1 MNEFEE
7 LMSSIIDSKY
17 NEVMARN
24 SETGPFDKI
33 KQFEGNAVGQIGE
46 EFVKR
51 AFVDSGIAID
61 NDANTIHDEYDVKIK
76 NTKIEVKTARKGG
89 NDTFQ
94 FNGINPIYNVKY
106 IILIGISASKVYCKV
121 LEKSWLHYEHHA
133 QAYYFTIDGRDF
145 KLVPMNP
152 GNSVNYKLTLNVK
165 YLDDI
170 SKFGPEILK
179 IGVLANLDQ

>member
-1 MNEFEE
+1 MSGFEE
-7 LMSSIIDSKY
+7 LMSEIIDNKY

-51 AFVDSGIAID
+51 AFIESGITID
-61 NDANTIHDEYDVKIK
+61 NESNTIHDEYDLKIRD
-76 NTKIEVKTARKGG
+76 TKIEVKTARKGSK
-89 NDTFQ
+89 DTFQ

-106 IILIGISASKVYCKV
+106 IVLIGISASKIYCKV
-121 LEKSWLHYEHHA
+121 LEKAWLRYEHH
-133 QAYYFTIDGRDF
+133 QQSYYFNIDGRDF

-152 GNSVNYKLTLNVK
+152 GNAVNYKLTLNVK

-170 SKFGPEILK
+170 SKFGAEILK
-179 IGVLANLDQ
+179 IAVLANMNQ

>member
-1 MNEFEE
+1 MNGFEE
-7 LMSSIIDSKY
+7 LMSEIINNKY

-51 AFVDSGIAID
+51 AFVESGIIID
-61 NDANTIHDEYDVKIK
+61 NESNTIHDEYDVKIGG
-76 NTKIEVKTARKGG
+76 TKIEVKTARKGI

-106 IILIGISASKVYCKV
+106 IILIGISASKIYCKV
-121 LEKSWLHYEHHA
+121 LEKAWLRYEHH
-133 QAYYFTIDGRDF
+133 QQSYYFNIDGRDF

-152 GNSVNYKLTLNVK
+152 GNAVNYKLTLNVK

-170 SKFGPEILK
+170 SKFNAEILK
-179 IGVLANLDQ
+179 IAALANMNQ